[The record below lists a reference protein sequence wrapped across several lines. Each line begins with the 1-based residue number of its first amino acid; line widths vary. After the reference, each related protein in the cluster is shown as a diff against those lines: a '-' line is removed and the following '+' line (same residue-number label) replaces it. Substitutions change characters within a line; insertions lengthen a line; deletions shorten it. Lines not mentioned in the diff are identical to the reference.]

1 MRVEVEQRRSIGLET
16 KRRATNHVASAVA
29 TSASLLDGRDWQS
42 FSADHFPGRR
52 RHDVEALT
60 AYRAYRHS
68 HQFDARSSAEPGRI
82 GGARGEAGSTA
93 LQGWED
99 EGGAAL

>member
-1 MRVEVEQRRSIGLET
+1 MRVEAEQRRSISLET
-16 KRRATNHVASAVA
+16 KRRATNHVGSAVA
-29 TSASLLDGRDWQS
+29 TSASVLDGRDWQS

-52 RHDVEALT
+52 RDDLEAPT
-60 AYRAYRHS
+60 AYRAYMCS
-68 HQFDARSSAEPGRI
+68 HQFDEQSSAEPGRI
-82 GGARGEAGSTA
+82 GAARGQAGSTA

>member
-1 MRVEVEQRRSIGLET
+1 MRVEAEQRRSIGLET

-29 TSASLLDGRDWQS
+29 TSMSMLDGRDWQS

-68 HQFDARSSAEPGRI
+68 HGFDARSSAEPGRI